1 MKSQKLLSAIF
12 VVVYL
17 AVLNACGAGGGGGI
31 ASAIPTGGG
40 SGGGGIGGTGVTSS
54 GTIDSFGSIFVNGV
68 EFETSDAEILLDG
81 KPASEDDLA
90 IGMVVVVSGT
100 LNDDGETGTAN
111 SVAFDDEL
119 QGPIEA
125 IVRGADG
132 DSVVL
137 TVLGV
142 PVLVERNVTVF
153 EDTSLAALTIRD
165 LIEVSGFVDDSGQI
179 RATRIERKSG
189 FSPGTSEIEVKGV
202 VSDLSSTQFSLRNV
216 VVDFSQAD
224 LSDIPT
230 GALSEGMAVDIR
242 GTFSRG
248 VITAERIKQLRRLE
262 DQIDEDEEVGIQ
274 GAITNFANAGRFRVN
289 GLRIDASGA
298 ELTPANLALENG
310 VIVQVEGVWDGSV
323 LIARE
328 LKGRRGRVKIEAH
341 VASVDSR
348 ENTLAMQLFG
358 GTVTVRVNANTTLDD
373 DTDRVARFSIADIAP
388 GNFLE
393 IEAVQVGDFVLA
405 TNVSRDDSDDDVV
418 QALVQRFTEG
428 VDITVLGI
436 TWATEGADFE
446 GQNDSTISSADFYAQ
461 LKVGDLVKIKDEET
475 ADGVADEV
483 EFEGLD

>member
-165 LIEVSGFVDDSGQI
+165 LIEVWI
-179 RATRIERKSG
+179 RR
-189 FSPGTSEIEVKGV
+189 
-202 VSDLSSTQFSLRNV
+202 
-216 VVDFSQAD
+216 
-224 LSDIPT
+224 
-230 GALSEGMAVDIR
+230 
-242 GTFSRG
+242 
-248 VITAERIKQLRRLE
+248 
-262 DQIDEDEEVGIQ
+262 
-274 GAITNFANAGRFRVN
+274 
-289 GLRIDASGA
+289 
-298 ELTPANLALENG
+298 
-310 VIVQVEGVWDGSV
+310 
-323 LIARE
+323 
-328 LKGRRGRVKIEAH
+328 
-341 VASVDSR
+341 
-348 ENTLAMQLFG
+348 
-358 GTVTVRVNANTTLDD
+358 
-373 DTDRVARFSIADIAP
+373 
-388 GNFLE
+388 
-393 IEAVQVGDFVLA
+393 
-405 TNVSRDDSDDDVV
+405 
-418 QALVQRFTEG
+418 
-428 VDITVLGI
+428 
-436 TWATEGADFE
+436 
-446 GQNDSTISSADFYAQ
+446 
-461 LKVGDLVKIKDEET
+461 
-475 ADGVADEV
+475 
-483 EFEGLD
+483 